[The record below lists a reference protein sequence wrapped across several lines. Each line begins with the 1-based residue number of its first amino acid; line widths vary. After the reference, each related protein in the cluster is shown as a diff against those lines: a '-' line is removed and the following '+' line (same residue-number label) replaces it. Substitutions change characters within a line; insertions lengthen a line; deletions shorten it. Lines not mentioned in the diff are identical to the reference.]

1 LHHHKT
7 IDKKKESLV
16 LSSLVGQQNKAN
28 PPTTED
34 KCFIAQ
40 MFSTYNNKENN
51 RMPNSTHIIN
61 RTAPNVKPV
70 KALDNKW
77 HNVVKANK
85 HKNTELPNKG
95 VSVTS
100 DYKKLTYEMIRF
112 QERYAPT
119 KSMRWCNRVP
129 LQLEER
135 PEVTIAKVKGKPAKF
150 CNLMT
155 CNNAW
160 CVSCNKSFRED
171 RRDKAKIGI
180 GKALGNKHEAKM
192 LTLTIPRIFGNE
204 DWEMKFSVVNGVYR
218 QLNDRL
224 RTKLKR
230 RGIKL
235 YTIKGLDVT
244 IDKTRRD
251 PIHLHIHSL
260 LITDLNIDA
269 LKDWIFKTYKRLMKK
284 RGVKVHKNGF
294 DITDILND
302 KEISDY
308 VVKTMGSL
316 EKELSSTNKNGK
328 TKNSKGWWKFLQE
341 IASNPTEKDIFIYRD
356 FLKAAKGKRTY
367 SFSKNWEELLNL
379 PDTDQLEMDFQEEE
393 EEEEFYCW
401 SIDRQLWEAVKSLQ
415 AELAVLS
422 IIDDWIDNSTGKEV
436 FDKLIELIE
445 ENNWFMFG
453 EEKKNYYLHRLK
465 LLIM

>member
-1 LHHHKT
+1 
-7 IDKKKESLV
+7 
-16 LSSLVGQQNKAN
+16 
-28 PPTTED
+28 
-34 KCFIAQ
+34 
-40 MFSTYNNKENN
+40 
-51 RMPNSTHIIN
+51 MPNSTHTISS
-61 RTAPNVKPV
+61 RPTPMKPV

-77 HNVVKANK
+77 NNVVKVK
-85 HKNTELPNKG
+85 GKENTKTSNKG
-95 VSVTS
+95 VSVTN

-129 LQLEER
+129 LQLEKR
-135 PEVTIAKVKGKPAKF
+135 PEVTIAKVKGKSAKF

-155 CNNAW
+155 CGNPW
-160 CVSCNKSFRED
+160 CVSCNKSFRQD

-180 GKALGNKHEAKM
+180 GKALANKYEAKM
-192 LTLTIPRIFGNE
+192 LTLTIPRVFGNE

-230 RGIKL
+230 KGIKL

-260 LITDLNIDA
+260 LITDLNIDG

-284 RGVKVHKNGF
+284 RGVKVHKKGF
-294 DITDILND
+294 DITDILSD

-316 EKELSSTNKNGK
+316 EKELSSTNKDGK
-328 TKNSKGWWKFLQE
+328 RKNSKGWWKFLQK
-341 IASNPTEKDIFIYRD
+341 IASNPTEKEIFIYRD
-356 FLKAAKGKRTY
+356 FLKASKGKRTY
-367 SFSKNWEELLNL
+367 SFSRNWEELLNL
-379 PDTDQLEMDFQEEE
+379 PDTDQLKMDFEEE
-393 EEEEFYCW
+393 EEQEEEFYCW
-401 SIDRQLWEAVKSLQ
+401 AIDRQLWEAIKSLQ
-415 AELAVLS
+415 VELAVLS
-422 IIDDWIDNSTGKEV
+422 IIDNWIDNGTGKDV

-445 ENNWFMFG
+445 ENNRSTFG
-453 EEKKNYYLHRLK
+453 EQKRDYYLQRLK